1 MQQIFRPHSQKFYRT
16 GEPCNFGPY
25 HSLTWRKVRASPY
38 AKAFGPAEFQPPL
51 ISNFLF
57 FPSDYCPLPSSI
69 AMEGMSMKSRTL
81 LYVLAAL
88 TTYVCLFVHVFGIR
102 AQSRPVPPVA
112 PVHPSLPAQPA
123 DAFVLQAAPIEL
135 ALPAVPAIPAMPS
148 MLASPAMPALPAMPA
163 MPASPAAPAMPAW
176 ESDSAPADWTRWDEK
191 GAQTCSDLNVR
202 LHDDQ
207 VPAMESEEQI
217 LTKAQAP
224 VLRIKQM
231 PNGGAQVQGWD
242 KDTYSVTACKF
253 AVGATTRQLLSQIKL
268 SVQGGEVSVNGPS
281 YNDSDDWTVYLLVR
295 TPRGADVEVTAHN
308 GPMSFRGVDGKIT
321 ARANNGPISLKD
333 CSGEADVSAQNG
345 PISFSGNSGKLR
357 LHTQNGPITVAL
369 DSGWNG
375 SELVADAVNGPL
387 TLRVPSNFQSSFL
400 VESNGHSPISCRASI
415 CSDARKTWDDE
426 HRRIEY
432 GSGSPVI
439 RLSTEN
445 GPISVAD

>member
-1 MQQIFRPHSQKFYRT
+1 MKP
-16 GEPCNFGPY
+16 
-25 HSLTWRKVRASPY
+25 RA
-38 AKAFGPAEFQPPL
+38 
-51 ISNFLF
+51 
-57 FPSDYCPLPSSI
+57 
-69 AMEGMSMKSRTL
+69 L
-81 LYVLAAL
+81 LYVVAAL
-88 TTYVCLFVHVFGIR
+88 MTYACLFVHTFKIH
-102 AQSRPVPPVA
+102 AQGRPVPPA
-112 PVHPSLPAQPA
+112 APAQPVSPAWPA
-123 DAFVLQAAPIEL
+123 DEFVIQASPMEPT
-135 ALPAVPAIPAMPS
+135 LPA
-148 MLASPAMPALPAMPA
+148 LPAMPALPAVPAFPA
-163 MPASPAAPAMPAW
+163 MPAVPAVPTAPTMPTVPDW
-176 ESDSAPADWTRWDEK
+176 DSENALGNSTHWNDGPAQSCAEMHVTLRDNET
-191 GAQTCSDLNVR
+191 
-202 LHDDQ
+202 
-207 VPAMESEEQI
+207 PAMESEEHS

-224 VLRIKQM
+224 VLRVEQM

-242 KDTYSVTACKF
+242 KDTYSVTICKF
-253 AVGATTRQLLSQIKL
+253 AVGPDTRQLLSQIKM
-268 SVQGGEVSVNGPS
+268 SVQGGNVSVSGPGHH
-281 YNDSDDWTVYLLVR
+281 DDWTAYLLVR
-295 TPRGADVEVTAHN
+295 TPRGAEVEVTAHN
-308 GPMSFRGVDGKIT
+308 GPMSFYSVDGKVT
-321 ARANNGPISLKD
+321 ARTTNGPINLKD
-333 CSGEADVSAQNG
+333 CSGEADISAQNG